1 MENRRNEVVV
11 IFAGY
16 KDLMHNFIETNPGLQ
31 SRISKI
37 IHFEDYSV
45 DELYEIFRMMLSKK
59 DYSIKSSCEKV
70 LRSHFSKVGT
80 TEHFGNG
87 RYVRKLIEASFYQ
100 QATRVMEKIGNRTL
114 EETEMN
120 VVIEADIKNAIQELS
135 ELEST
140 QRLIGFGLQG

>member
-1 MENRRNEVVV
+1 
-11 IFAGY
+11 
-16 KDLMHNFIETNPGLQ
+16 
-31 SRISKI
+31 
-37 IHFEDYSV
+37 
-45 DELYEIFRMMLSKK
+45 MLSNKG
-59 DYSIKSSCEKV
+59 YSIESSCESA
-70 LRSHFSKVGT
+70 LRSHFLSRFRN
-80 TEHFGNG
+80 EHFGNG
-87 RYVRKLIEASFYQ
+87 RYVRKLIEAILYQ